1 MIFLTAFFLA
11 PPLSD
16 CQDLVERLGND
27 EEDQISVT
35 SDLESLFTQYCKKR
49 KVKYESSKGWMELVQ
64 PLIALRLEKE
74 DIFKLFESLQ
84 VFWLDLSIA

>member
-1 MIFLTAFFLA
+1 MASFLSSLR
-11 PPLSD
+11 SD

-84 VFWLDLSIA
+84 VYFG